1 MQAELIR
8 ESANPLIVYDI
19 EIANK
24 QESLEL
30 DDALLRA
37 LTQAALRSERI
48 EAARISI
55 AIVNDPL
62 MHELN
67 RRHLNHDYPTD
78 VLSFLLH
85 SDSPDS
91 NFSHLKQLE
100 GEVIVSAD
108 TAIREANNRQVN
120 PLEELALYL
129 VHGLLHLCGYDDH
142 CDADIDEMRKRE
154 RSILSQFNINPT
166 YE

>member
-1 MQAELIR
+1 MYEI
-8 ESANPLIVYDI
+8 D
-19 EIANK
+19 IANK

-30 DDALLRA
+30 NNALLRE
-37 LTQAALRSERI
+37 LTQAVLQSERV

-55 AIVNDPL
+55 AIVDDPL

-67 RRHLNHDYPTD
+67 RRHLDHDYPTD

-85 SDSPDS
+85 TESQASS
-91 NFSHLKQLE
+91 FSHLKQLE

-108 TAIREANNRQVN
+108 TATREAQTRGVV

-129 VHGLLHLCGYDDH
+129 VHGLLHICGYDDH
-142 CDADIDEMRKRE
+142 CDADIAKMRE
-154 RSILSQFNINPT
+154 REKSILSQFDIIPT